1 MYVEQVRADLDC
13 IYGEIGNPATYNGAD
28 VTVCV
33 WRANGLQDAGGFVRE
48 TASCRVRISEV
59 TSIKKGSDAL
69 TYGGVT
75 WLVDD
80 VERSDAY
87 EHLLLLVREYAG
99 QL

>member
-1 MYVEQVRADLDC
+1 VA
-13 IYGEIGNPATYNGAD
+13 A
-28 VTVCV
+28 
-33 WRANGLQDAGGFVRE
+33 
-48 TASCRVRISEV
+48 
-59 TSIKKGSDAL
+59 IKKGSDTL
-69 TYGGVT
+69 TYGGAM